1 VSLLIVGLLGGRPPI
16 GADSGLARRAS
27 GQDAGRNWAREAA
40 IWLQRRA
47 SGRCGSWHDRALS
60 LANARFGES
69 PPIFVPSS
77 RLGVSNVQRLPGRKR
92 AGKGL
97 RVVSETTPRFA
108 GRVVDPSVADEDEGV
123 PVEQLSEEPPA
134 AELGPDPGPRA
145 VRTDPT
151 GKLSPSPSPEP
162 VRSAR
167 RVNVPDEPGLRPQ
180 AFPPLPPSEVL
191 LDPSSV
197 PPPIPQ
203 HRPMRATPTLVSP
216 TMTAVFG
223 ALFGLAGVFALFA
236 LLQRVSP
243 HPTPAGA
250 SASVSAPASGVAGPE
265 AAPAAEPLPNLDD
278 EPGVP
283 GPWRVSALKDDDAY
297 RVVEGTVGLDPL
309 VDTLESKH
317 ISRKEIY
324 RILSALKSFKGV
336 VDRPGKNARYAAA
349 LDRTA
354 GRVRAFELELSPIEI
369 YQAKENDD
377 QRLVGDKLDMKLGV
391 RRTIAGLRVVDDLA
405 IDLRRARLRESVA
418 DVIDRAFDGR
428 AHLAGM
434 PRGSSL
440 RVIVVEQT
448 SLERFASYDHIEAIE
463 YVSSKE
469 GAEPLRI
476 YRVKDGNHWGY
487 FDQRGREP
495 FRGGWR
501 RPCPGAPV
509 TSGFNP
515 RRLHPILHVI
525 KPHLGTDF
533 GAPAGT
539 PIHASFYGSISWLGP
554 SGPAGNLVTLKH
566 PGGIETYYMHM
577 SQFATGLKVG
587 DKIET
592 FQIIGYVGST
602 GRSTGP
608 HLHFGVKKKGD
619 WIDPLSLKLDGERVI
634 SKDARE
640 DFDRLRTEL
649 DPLLDG
655 IGLPPAP
662 PAPAP
667 ASAGSTSSSA
677 SAADSAEPAAS
688 SEPAHGIDETEGI
701 DELEPEGTPDP
712 SDKPDK
718 PRK

>member
-1 VSLLIVGLLGGRPPI
+1 M
-16 GADSGLARRAS
+16 
-27 GQDAGRNWAREAA
+27 
-40 IWLQRRA
+40 
-47 SGRCGSWHDRALS
+47 
-60 LANARFGES
+60 
-69 PPIFVPSS
+69 
-77 RLGVSNVQRLPGRKR
+77 QRLPGRKG

-134 AELGPDPGPRA
+134 AELGPEPGQQPDRSA
-145 VRTDPT
+145 PIGPVT
-151 GKLSPSPSPEP
+151 PSPGLPA
-162 VRSAR
+162 AR
-167 RVNVPDEPGLRPQ
+167 WGRRASVADEPGLRPQ

-197 PPPIPQ
+197 PPPVPQ
-203 HRPMRATPTLVSP
+203 HRPKRGTPTLVSP

-223 ALFGLAGVFALFA
+223 ALFGLAAVFALFA

-243 HPTPAGA
+243 HPTPAGV
-250 SASVSAPASGVAGPE
+250 SVSASAQASAG
-265 AAPAAEPLPNLDD
+265 AGSAPDAAAEPLPNLDD

-336 VDRPGKNARYAAA
+336 VDRPGKSAKYIAA
-349 LDRTA
+349 LDRSA

-369 YQAKENDD
+369 YQAKENDE
-377 QRLVGDKLDMKLGV
+377 QRLVGDKLDMKLGD
-391 RRTIAGLRVVDDLA
+391 RRLLAGLRVMDELA

-434 PRGSSL
+434 PRGASL

-448 SLERFASYDHIEAIE
+448 SLERFAGYDHIEAME

-501 RPCPGAPV
+501 RPCPGTPV

-577 SQFATGLKVG
+577 SHFATGLKVG

-634 SKDARE
+634 SKAARE
-640 DFDRLRTEL
+640 DFDKLRAEL
-649 DPLLDG
+649 DPLLEG
-655 IGLPPAP
+655 INLPAAPAP
-662 PAPAP
+662 PAAEPP
-667 ASAGSTSSSA
+667 ASASA
-677 SAADSAEPAAS
+677 SGSAAASAEPAGSA
-688 SEPAHGIDETEGI
+688 EPAHGIDETEGI

-712 SDKPDK
+712 NDKPDK
-718 PRK
+718 PKK

>member
-1 VSLLIVGLLGGRPPI
+1 VSLLNVGLAGDRPPLLEPL
-16 GADSGLARRAS
+16 GREGRATSLDSAWLGIRLSVQGRIQRLAPRFPKPRRAVV
-27 GQDAGRNWAREAA
+27 QEQAR
-40 IWLQRRA
+40 
-47 SGRCGSWHDRALS
+47 LS
-60 LANARFGES
+60 LHADMRFPCSSDANA
-69 PPIFVPSS
+69 
-77 RLGVSNVQRLPGRKR
+77 SNVQRLPGRKG

-108 GRVVDPSVADEDEGV
+108 GRVVDPSVADEDDEV
-123 PVEQLSEEPPA
+123 PVEQLSEEPPVA
-134 AELGPDPGPRA
+134 SLGPDLGLNS
-145 VRTDPT
+145 DPLAPASGQT
-151 GKLSPSPSPEP
+151 QGSTPETS
-162 VRSAR
+162 RSGR
-167 RVNVPDEPGLRPQ
+167 RVNISDEPGLRPQ

-203 HRPMRATPTLVSP
+203 HRPKRATPTLVSP

-243 HPTPAGA
+243 HPTPGSA
-250 SASVSAPASGVAGPE
+250 SASMPASNAGAVGSAD
-265 AAPAAEPLPNLDD
+265 AAIAEPLPTLDD
-278 EPGVP
+278 EPGTP
-283 GPWRVSALKDDDAY
+283 GPWRVSALRDDDAF

-336 VDRPGKNARYAAA
+336 VDKPGKSAKYIAAV
-349 LDRTA
+349 DRAA
-354 GRVRAFELELSPIEI
+354 GRVRAFELELSPIDI
-369 YQAKENDD
+369 YQAKENDE
-377 QRLVGDKLDMKLGV
+377 QRLVGDKLDMKLGSRRALAGV
-391 RRTIAGLRVVDDLA
+391 RMVDDLT

-418 DVIDRAFDGR
+418 DVVDRAFDGR

-448 SLERFASYDHIEAIE
+448 SLDRFASYDHIEAME

-476 YRVKDGNHWGY
+476 YRVKDGSHWGY

-501 RPCPGAPV
+501 RPCPGSPI

-566 PGGIETYYMHM
+566 PGAIETYYMHM
-577 SQFATGLKVG
+577 SRFAPGLKVG
-587 DKIET
+587 DKVET

-608 HLHFGVKKKGD
+608 HLHFGVKRKGD
-619 WIDPLSLKLDGERVI
+619 WIDPVSLKLDGERVI
-634 SKDARE
+634 SRDARE
-640 DFDRLRTEL
+640 EFDKLRAEL
-649 DPLLDG
+649 DPLLDS
-655 IGLPPAP
+655 IALPPAP
-662 PAPAP
+662 PSVAPEP
-667 ASAGSTSSSA
+667 PSAASA
-677 SAADSAEPAAS
+677 SASTSASAEPAGS
-688 SEPAHGIDETEGI
+688 SEPAQGIDETEGL
-701 DELEPEGTPDP
+701 DELEPEGTVDP
-712 SDKPDK
+712 NDKPDK
-718 PRK
+718 PKK